1 MVRSF
6 VLKREYAEQKLQRL
20 LARLFGVSHHFFCRD
35 SVANFSF
42 FSSSSFISLL
52 PIRSRWSLLFS
63 SLFSYH
69 FIIPSLIRGE
79 GEREREIDQLD
90 ATRVW
95 SGGRMERGRFFFFF
109 GCRCLPHLY
118 PRGQPLIGTDPTF
131 LSPTTSSPDLGERK
145 KNTKSL
151 YNKNLYF
158 FDRISHLTS
167 KTFSPFSFRQFLL
180 FFFLPSRD
188 HFPRPQWR

>member
-42 FSSSSFISLL
+42 FSSSSSSFISLL
-52 PIRSRWSLLFS
+52 PIPSRWSLLFS

-79 GEREREIDQLD
+79 GEREREREIDQLD

-145 KNTKSL
+145 KKQSL
-151 YNKNLYF
+151 YITKTC
-158 FDRISHLTS
+158 ISS
-167 KTFSPFSFRQFLL
+167 IG
-180 FFFLPSRD
+180 
-188 HFPRPQWR
+188 FPT